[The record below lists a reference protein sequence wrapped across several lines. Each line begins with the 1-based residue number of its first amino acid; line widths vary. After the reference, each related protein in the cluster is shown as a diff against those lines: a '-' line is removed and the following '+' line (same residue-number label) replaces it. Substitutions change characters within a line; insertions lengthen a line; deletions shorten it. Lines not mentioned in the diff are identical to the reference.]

1 MVQAAA
7 AGVVDFGRADPRDP
21 RWWRHLRTI
30 LDRLEQEN
38 LKEYHGLY
46 NDRVVAVLGR
56 SDIVQEAAK
65 GLLEESDSR
74 IDSIAKIL
82 FPWAELDRVALR
94 KQEAQ
99 QLRETWEAWFGKLD
113 DPDTQRRIRVTVDH
127 LRNSRKRGAPGKDG
141 GDVIRFQRAVRPGTG
156 HVPRHVRRR
165 PGAPPA
171 A

>member
-38 LKEYHGLY
+38 LKEYHRLY
-46 NDRVVAVLGR
+46 NERAVAVLGR
-56 SDIVQEAAK
+56 TDIVQDAAK
-65 GLLEESDSR
+65 ALLEESDSR
-74 IDSIAKIL
+74 IDSMAKIL
-82 FPWAELDRVALR
+82 FPWADFDRTSLR

-99 QLRETWEAWFGKLD
+99 QLRDTWEAWFGKLD
-113 DPDTQRRIRVTVDH
+113 DPETQRRIAATVDW
-127 LRNSRKRGAPGKDG
+127 LKNSRKRKAPGRDSTHVVRLPG
-141 GDVIRFQRAVRPGTG
+141 AAGQR
-156 HVPRHVRRR
+156 PRRVRRDVR
-165 PGAPPA
+165 REPGPAPA